1 MDGSGPPPFD
11 GITETPYETPTA
23 EELAQLE
30 ELGPQWYAEAGL
42 EGGAEAAT
50 TVAAEVGTDA
60 AVAGGVL
67 AAEEGALSIPVIGA
81 AIAGGIAVGAVV
93 GEGLWQIDKAIS
105 NQPHM
110 EPAHDENNPLLSEED
125 KELMRAHTEAE

>member
-1 MDGSGPPPFD
+1 MFSSA
-11 GITETPYETPTA
+11 TPSARTSMASTVTPRPSKTTALRSTPRTVMWSLSFVTETPTA

-42 EGGAEAAT
+42 ESGAEAAT
-50 TVAAEVGTDA
+50 TVGTDA

-67 AAEEGALSIPVIGA
+67 ATEEGALSIPVIGV
-81 AIAGGIAVGAVV
+81 AIAGGIAVGAAV

-105 NQPHM
+105 
-110 EPAHDENNPLLSEED
+110 
-125 KELMRAHTEAE
+125 